1 MNKKQNNHLVKTNL
15 EIKYHEVRVTDHGIM
30 RTDAALKLAKNS
42 NKDLVL
48 IQDNATPPVCRIIE
62 LNKFLY
68 EKKQYEKQQKKKQ
81 RIAKSVRKE
90 IRLGLNIE
98 IGDLH
103 TKVQKVKSLLESGAT
118 VDIVIILKGRERGS
132 DRQQLA
138 VDVINRFIE
147 ISGLEISKISRS
159 NNRVM
164 TTIV

>member
-1 MNKKQNNHLVKTNL
+1 MNKKQNNHLVKSNL
-15 EIKYHEVRVTDHGIM
+15 EIKHREVRVTDHGIM

-48 IQDNATPPVCRIIE
+48 IQDSANPPVCRIIE
-62 LNKFLY
+62 LSKFLY

-81 RIAKSVRKE
+81 RVAKSVRKE
-90 IRLGLNIE
+90 IRLGLNID

-103 TKVQKVKSLLESGAT
+103 TKVKKVKSLLESGAT
-118 VDIVIILKGRERGS
+118 VDIVVILKGRERS
-132 DRQQLA
+132 ADRQQLA
-138 VDVINRFIE
+138 VDVINKFIE
-147 ISGLEISKISRS
+147 LAGVEISKISRS